1 VPTVAVQTTPKV
13 RKPHIQVL
21 ADDELTTLFQY
32 IEERPL
38 YMPVLFAAS
47 TGMRRG
53 EILGLRWCDLDFDR
67 STLQIAQIVEALKK
81 SVSIKEPKTERSRRT
96 IVLPATIVQELKAH
110 RKAQA
115 EHLPQTRVQ
124 SVRAGVPDL
133 GWETHLPLTSQPGS
147 NLAVGAHRTDRASA
161 SVDLPSSFAKVR
173 GAGARPAPR

>member
-21 ADDELTTLFQY
+21 ADDELATLFQY
-32 IEERPL
+32 IKERPL

-67 STLQIAQIVEALKK
+67 STSQIAQIVEALKK

-133 GWETHLPLTSQPGS
+133 GWETNEP
-147 NLAVGAHRTDRASA
+147 AS
-161 SVDLPSSFAKVR
+161 LH
-173 GAGARPAPR
+173 

>member
-1 VPTVAVQTTPKV
+1 
-13 RKPHIQVL
+13 
-21 ADDELTTLFQY
+21 
-32 IEERPL
+32 
-38 YMPVLFAAS
+38 MPVLLAAS

-133 GWETHLPLTSQPGS
+133 GWETNEP
-147 NLAVGAHRTDRASA
+147 AS
-161 SVDLPSSFAKVR
+161 LH
-173 GAGARPAPR
+173 